1 MIEVY
6 VYTYF
11 ARNEYAKKPAKQGF
25 AAFGFTKIDA
35 KAHQQVIERQV
46 AEGAGKRH
54 LLEPAN
60 SELGRREG
68 GRRASKS
75 RRRAAQRTSARERRQ
90 GAGRRNEVSSSRER
104 RREDGRREKSQGIS
118 EKEGSTKA
126 KAREDSSKRPQL
138 PSISLHAESKV
149 VMCTSM
155 QQNHV
160 AAAEIHCQ

>member
-35 KAHQQVIERQV
+35 KAHQQVIEWQV

-54 LLEPAN
+54 LLKP
-60 SELGRREG
+60 EG
-68 GRRASKS
+68 GRGASKS

-90 GAGRRNEVSSSRER
+90 GAGRGNEVSSSRER
-104 RREDGRREKSQGIS
+104 RREDGRREKSQGIG